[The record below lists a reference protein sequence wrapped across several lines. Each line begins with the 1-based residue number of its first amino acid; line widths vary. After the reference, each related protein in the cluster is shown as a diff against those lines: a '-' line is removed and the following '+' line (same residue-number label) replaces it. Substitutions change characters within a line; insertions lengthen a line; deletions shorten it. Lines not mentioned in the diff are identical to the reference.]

1 MPIRGTVVHN
11 VTMPLS
17 GTGVPVAQAVDDRA
31 IGPVI
36 ALAGVDEVG
45 QLVVEGTDRPMRL
58 YTELSSSDCDGTRLP
73 SPMLN
78 VAKPTDFQRR
88 TSSDALSA
96 SSPENS
102 TTFFPNL
109 LFPLEPTSTPSPT

>member
-1 MPIRGTVVHN
+1 
-11 VTMPLS
+11 
-17 GTGVPVAQAVDDRA
+17 
-31 IGPVI
+31 
-36 ALAGVDEVG
+36 
-45 QLVVEGTDRPMRL
+45 MRL

-102 TTFFPNL
+102 TTFFPNP
-109 LFPLEPTSTPSPT
+109 LFPLNRRAPLRRHRKDLTVYRSINAFAVAKQLAQL